1 MSRLAPLI
9 VRLAA
14 RLLPAPAREW
24 GRAMAAELAA
34 IERPWPALG
43 FALGCLAAALRE
55 AVRFQIMRVF
65 GAVTEGDGTMGV
77 SSGFGWRPRR
87 LAGWCAAGAA
97 GLGLAYMTLA
107 GAPLRYPA
115 VNLIALALGFG
126 AVALLS
132 RVGDVRRGLV
142 DLMLAGVLLM
152 TALWGLS
159 AGGMTR
165 WLAVGGV
172 LLQPGLI
179 LLPILTLRFAR
190 NRDPLSTLA
199 IALAALALALQPD
212 RAMAGALA
220 AGMAVL
226 AVLRPERNALLAFA
240 AAATGFA
247 ATMIRADPSAA
258 MPFVDQVLATSFAV
272 HPLAGMAAWTG
283 AALLLVPAFAGL
295 VRRDGDKLSLAVFGG
310 LWFAVILAAV
320 LGNYPTP
327 FVGHGASPILGYVL
341 SLLGLPGQA
350 RVAAAAQ
357 EDDDRPRAEPDSP
370 QVFRAYPA

>member
-1 MSRLAPLI
+1 MSGLARLI

-14 RLLPAPAREW
+14 RLLPGPARDW
-24 GRAMAAELAA
+24 GRAMVAELAA
-34 IERPWPALG
+34 IQGGWPALG

-55 AVRFQIMRVF
+55 AVRFQIMRLS
-65 GAVTEGDGTMGV
+65 GAEAEGSGKMGI
-77 SSGFGWRPRR
+77 SNGFAGRPRR
-87 LAGWCAAGAA
+87 LAGWCAAGAT
-97 GLGLAYMTLA
+97 GLGLAYMMLA

-115 VNLIALALGFG
+115 VNLVALALGVG

-159 AGGMTR
+159 ADGMTR

-179 LLPILTLRFAR
+179 LLPVLALRYAR
-190 NRDPLSTLA
+190 NRDLLSTLA
-199 IALAALALALQPD
+199 IALAAFALALQPD

-226 AVLRPERNALLAFA
+226 VVFRPERNVLLALA
-240 AAATGFA
+240 AAAAGFA
-247 ATMIRADPSAA
+247 ATLVRADPSAA
-258 MPFVDQVLATSFAV
+258 APYVDQILATSFAV
-272 HPLAGMAAWTG
+272 HPLAGIAVWVG
-283 AALLLVPAFAGL
+283 AALLLLPALAGL
-295 VRRDGDKLSLAVFGG
+295 VRRGGDIMPQAVFGA
-310 LWFAVILAAV
+310 LWFAVILAAG

-327 FVGHGASPILGYVL
+327 LVGYGASAILGYLL
-341 SLLGLPGQA
+341 STLGLPTQA
-350 RVAAAAQ
+350 RAVATAPEG
-357 EDDDRPRAEPDSP
+357 EDRHEAEADGP
-370 QVFRAYPA
+370 QAFEACPA